1 MHYIYYVVWNY
12 LQTNVNFFY
21 TLLILGYPMT
31 SLLGLEYKIV
41 TKELLDSKVS
51 ISECE
56 YDFDLFFAENM

>member
-21 TLLILGYPMT
+21 TLLILRYPMT

-56 YDFDLFFAENM
+56 YDFDLFFVENM

>member
-1 MHYIYYVVWNY
+1 MSFAAIYKRM
-12 LQTNVNFFY
+12 LIFFY

-56 YDFDLFFAENM
+56 YNFD